1 MSTVDPNIVDA
12 LTHSGQTVEQLKTRL
27 SELLEQLTLHPD
39 EIVSASTGGGASY
52 SKRDRISLPDLIACY
67 RAAIAL
73 MEGESTQ
80 SNLVQFAYPVHV
92 VSVH

>member
-1 MSTVDPNIVDA
+1 MTSADPNIVDA
-12 LTHSGQTVEQLKTRL
+12 LIHSGQTVEQLKTRL

-52 SKRDRISLPDLIACY
+52 SKKERISIGDLVACY
-67 RAAIAL
+67 RAAIAA
-73 MEGESTQ
+73 MSGESVQ
-80 SNLVQFAYPVHV
+80 SSVVQFGYPVHV